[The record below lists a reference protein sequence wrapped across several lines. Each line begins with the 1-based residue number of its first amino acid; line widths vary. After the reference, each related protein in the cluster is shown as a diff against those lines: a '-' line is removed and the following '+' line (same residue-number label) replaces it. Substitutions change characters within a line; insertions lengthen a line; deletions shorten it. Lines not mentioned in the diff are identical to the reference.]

1 MKIQAIRVPTGY
13 LFATDADRE
22 AAKRHRVGQ
31 EVTLEAKTTRNGKFH
46 RKYFA
51 LLNLGFEY
59 WQTDD
64 REHKGRAVAKNFERF
79 RKDVAILAG
88 HYDPVWNLAGE
99 MRLEARSISFANMSD
114 EEFEKLYEATIQI
127 LIDKVLAAKGFTRA
141 EVDRAVESLIRF

>member
-22 AAKRHRVGQ
+22 AAKRHRIGQ
-31 EVTLEAKTTRNGKFH
+31 EVTLEAKTTRNPKFH

-59 WQTDD
+59 WDTGDL
-64 REHKGRAVAKNFERF
+64 EYKGQPVQKNFERY
-79 RKDVAILAG
+79 RKDIAILAG
-88 HYDPVWNLAGE
+88 YYEVFHRFPNE
-99 MRLEARSISFANMSD
+99 TRLEAKSISFANMGD
-114 EEFEKLYEATIQI
+114 EEFEKLYEKTIQI
-127 LIDKVLAAKGFTRA
+127 LIDKVLASKGFTRA